1 MGRGMGTGMGR
12 GMGTGMGTG
21 MGMENKLKRNDS
33 EMTRR
38 CDQDRANTVLA

>member
-1 MGRGMGTGMGR
+1 
-12 GMGTGMGTG
+12 MGTGMGTGMG

>member
-1 MGRGMGTGMGR
+1 MGR
-12 GMGTGMGTG
+12 GMGTGMGTGMG